1 MRKQAL
7 HNPHFGDSSSKPGW
21 VTAFLVILVVA
32 TFMLGFLA
40 GSKKEEQFNELSL
53 NTIHRREDA
62 VRQQYNECRRE
73 EQKYLDDSKDFTG
86 EERNLGEENQ
96 RLQNDNAH
104 LSEIQNRLE
113 QQNAMCMEEGE
124 SQRARWGDT
133 DAKAL
138 ETMTELTEQN
148 AVLRDHVNRL
158 GPSVIGQRQMLLIQ
172 ALNRQKGKN
181 FELRQRLG
189 MALPSASYLDEL
201 VEKWGGEIDKMKKH
215 PLGRLSEEDVQHTIA
230 AGITNMPKFE
240 YKPDQHPA
248 IFIPRVTTESP
259 SHFDFTGSRALF
271 KGTAI
276 NEPGQTIGTLAQ
288 TMNRLTTYALCAF
301 RHNNPNFTYPYL
313 LFRDKDTKD
322 AVQLQDFINTPLL
335 SFCTSCR
342 PMAATAEFRLA
353 CWDDMPSTLY
363 GSYDFWATRSKIR
376 FQPRFYEDAAK
387 FVKDN
392 VMGRYLA
399 VSLRT
404 YGAICNL
411 TVGRMPMQHY
421 MYVMS
426 NVANKSDVQLQ
437 AGREEQCYPPPS
449 RIESLVKQA
458 LAKSATPYDAVYVMM
473 RSDGGYNI
481 TDIQAA
487 DFGVRKI
494 ISFPRNFDEDV
505 LDIVIGSMASTILVN
520 AFNDHSQAVTEF
532 FLLQNTFKTDGIL
545 FF

>member
-1 MRKQAL
+1 MVAIAFIIL
-7 HNPHFGDSSSKPGW
+7 IFYFGYYYGN
-21 VTAFLVILVVA
+21 
-32 TFMLGFLA
+32 
-40 GSKKEEQFNELSL
+40 KKETTTTNE
-53 NTIHRREDA
+53 NINVYHRREDA
-62 VRQQYNECRRE
+62 VRVQYADCRKQQQQYLSGNAEASPEEKDLAKANE
-73 EQKYLDDSKDFTG
+73 Q
-86 EERNLGEENQ
+86 
-96 RLQNDNAH
+96 LQNENAR
-104 LSEIQNRLE
+104 LSDIQDKLE

-133 DAKAL
+133 DAKDL
-138 ETMTELTEQN
+138 EAMTDLTQQN
-148 AVLRDHVNRL
+148 AMLREHVNQL
-158 GPSVIGQRQMLLIQ
+158 SASVIGQRQMLLTQ

-189 MALPSASYLDEL
+189 MPLPSASYLDEL

-215 PLGRLSEEDVQHTIA
+215 PLGGLSEEDVQHMIA
-230 AGITNMPKFE
+230 AGITKMPKFE

-259 SHFDFTGSRALF
+259 SHFDFTGSRALV
-271 KGTAI
+271 KGTFI
-276 NEPGQTIGTLAQ
+276 NEPGQTVGTLAQ

-313 LFRDKDTKD
+313 LFRDKDTKN

-353 CWDDMPSTLY
+353 CWDDLPSTLY

-505 LDIVIGSMASTILVN
+505 LDIVIGSMAPTILVN